1 MNCKH
6 CILIVMLAFAGCREA
21 ATNRNQIAGAP
32 VEVEITPSADTLV
45 LSDLFAKSRYVE
57 MKGLLLGYVA
67 AVKQTGDTLVVQSKV
82 DNRDLHL
89 FDKEGNYLRSVLHYG
104 RAANEVIDLYAFCC
118 NRSGGT
124 IDVLCNYGTE
134 IKRYPLDGKTHPQTV
149 SLPRES
155 VVAVNDMA
163 PVGDSTYALYKDA
176 GYLDS
181 MEYKVYLYDIRKN
194 AVTKAFLPLDKAAA
208 EKISIGQSVN
218 FFRLDGKLC
227 FYETFQDGIC
237 EITEEGLRPAVAF
250 RRNAYTVPLE
260 ELERCNDAMEFIQ
273 FCMESPYVWAHID
286 CRPCGDRI
294 FSRFTYDREIYCN
307 VIDLVSRE
315 AHSYLYIRDDLHS
328 GETYPADQFYLVGN
342 EDDMLIC
349 KAATDEGNGLLLLW
363 N

>member
-1 MNCKH
+1 MNWKH
-6 CILIVMLAFAGCREA
+6 CMLIVLLAFAGCREA
-21 ATNRNQIAGAP
+21 ATNRDPIAGAP

-67 AVKQTGDTLVVQSKV
+67 AVKQAGDTLVVQSKV

-89 FDKEGNYLRSVLHYG
+89 FDREGNYLRSVLHYG

-118 NRSGGT
+118 NRSEGT

-134 IKRYPLDGKTHPQTV
+134 IKRYPLDGKTPPQTL

-163 PVGDSTYALYKDA
+163 LAGDSTYALYKDT

-181 MEYKVYLYDIRKN
+181 LEYKIYLYDARTN
-194 AVTKAFLPLDKAAA
+194 AVAKAFLPLDKAAA

-218 FFRLDGKLC
+218 LFRHDGKLY
-227 FYETFQDGIC
+227 FYEAFQNGIY
-237 EITEEGLRPAVAF
+237 EIAEEGPRPALAF
-250 RRNAYTVPLE
+250 RRNAYTVPAE
-260 ELERCNDAMEFIQ
+260 ELERSNDAMEFIQ
-273 FCMESPYVWAHID
+273 SCMESPYVWAHID

-294 FSRFTYDREIYCN
+294 FSRFTYDRKIYCN
-307 VIDLVSRE
+307 VIDLASRD

-328 GETYPADQFYLVGN
+328 GETYPADQFYLVGS
-342 EDDMLIC
+342 EDGMLIC